1 VLSGIYYIENSK
13 NDKRHIGQS
22 INIPIRKS
30 YHFYMLEN
38 NKHDN
43 SHLQRAYN
51 RYKANSFKFK
61 VLIYCEPFELTRY
74 EQFFVDYYPR
84 KKLYNIRLECVDSS
98 KGVFHSEETRQKMSK
113 SHSGEKCHNSKL
125 TERQVFEILD
135 LYYNKNVSKTN
146 ISKNFPVNR
155 RAIYNICN
163 GVTWKRCYKK
173 FIKNR

>member
-1 VLSGIYYIENSK
+1 
-13 NDKRHIGQS
+13 
-22 INIPIRKS
+22 
-30 YHFYMLEN
+30 
-38 NKHDN
+38 
-43 SHLQRAYN
+43 
-51 RYKANSFKFK
+51 
-61 VLIYCEPFELTRY
+61 
-74 EQFFVDYYPR
+74 
-84 KKLYNIRLECVDSS
+84 LECVDSS
-98 KGVFHSEETRQKMSK
+98 KGVFHSEETRQKMSKSHSGKNNAFYGKSHSEEAKKKVSIANKGRKIPEETRKKISRNMPNMFGENNPMYGKHPSAETRQKMSK